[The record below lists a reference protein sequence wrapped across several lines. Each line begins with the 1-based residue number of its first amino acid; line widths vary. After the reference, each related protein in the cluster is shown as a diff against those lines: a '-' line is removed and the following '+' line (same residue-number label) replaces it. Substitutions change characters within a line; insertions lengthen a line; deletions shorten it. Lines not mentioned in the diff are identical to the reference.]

1 MISFCVGKLKI
12 TIDIG
17 FLTVIALVSMSGE
30 NCIAA
35 FSACVIHEIG
45 HIIQIL
51 LCGYRTEKIICSIS
65 GVKIITSSGRVHSVY
80 EELGV
85 ITGGVTANIAAAG
98 IMFAVNGGKPDI
110 FIVTNIILAIFNLLP
125 YSCLDGGSAIRTV
138 VEYTVV
144 CQRQNTILKAVGIFN
159 IISTIIACYFLR
171 NLLMINISAI
181 IIFIYI
187 IIMEICALFKIII
200 D

>member
-17 FLTVIALVSMSGE
+17 FLAVIALVSMSGE

-35 FSACVIHEIG
+35 FSACLIHEIG

-51 LCGYRTEKIICSIS
+51 LCEYKTEKISCSIS
-65 GVKIITSSGRVHSVY
+65 GVKIITASGRVHSVY

-85 ITGGVTANIAAAG
+85 ITGGVTANIAAAV
-98 IMFAVNGGKPDI
+98 IMFAINGGRPDI
-110 FIVTNIILAIFNLLP
+110 FIVTNIIIAFFNLLP

-138 VEYTVV
+138 VEYTVGY
-144 CQRQNTILKAVGIFN
+144 QRQNTILKAAGIFN
-159 IISTIIACYFLR
+159 IISAVAACYFLR
-171 NLLMINISAI
+171 NLVMLNISAI

-187 IIMEICALFKIII
+187 IIMEICALFKIVI

>member
-12 TIDIG
+12 TVDIG
-17 FLTVIALVSMSGE
+17 FLAVIALVSMSGE

-51 LCGYRTEKIICSIS
+51 LCGYKTEKITCSIS

-85 ITGGVTANIAAAG
+85 ITGGVTANIAAAVVMLA
-98 IMFAVNGGKPDI
+98 INSGKPDI
-110 FIVTNIILAIFNLLP
+110 FIVTNLILAFFNLLP
-125 YSCLDGGSAIRTV
+125 YSCLDGGSVIKAL
-138 VEYTVV
+138 VEYKAGYEK
-144 CQRQNTILKAVGIFN
+144 QNTILKAAGIFN
-159 IISTIIACYFLR
+159 IISAVAACYFLR
-171 NLLMINISAI
+171 NLVMLNISVI
-181 IIFIYI
+181 IIFVYI
-187 IIMEICALFKIII
+187 VIMEICALFKIII